1 MKFFIFRKNLEFQ
14 LKEVKENLEKES
26 RAKVDA
32 VRAKK
37 LAEDQAIEYETQLD
51 EAKMVLMTS
60 TLLCKKINNS
70 KMYKANYSTK
80 LWDTNEMNIEELLM
94 TFSLLKFVLKH
105 QKQIS

>member
-1 MKFFIFRKNLEFQ
+1 MFIFRKNLEFQ

-51 EAKMVLMTS
+51 EAKMVLTTS

-70 KMYKANYSTK
+70 KMNKANYSTK
-80 LWDTNEMNIEELLM
+80 LWDT
-94 TFSLLKFVLKH
+94 K
-105 QKQIS
+105 